1 MYYIALN
8 DASVFECSDLITEGT
23 VELKGEKLKAIFIP
37 IQNASLDLIR
47 STFGSEFNTRTITL
61 MSENKVPMTVYN
73 SYSKL
78 KRIATDEVAIA
89 EEEEGASN
97 KYMITLVM
105 PSGLTTLVPQLQER
119 IKELEAEIIELTAEP
134 DPSQMSLDELKEY
147 KIMES
152 KDNLDEW
159 LASHPITSTVHDPEG
174 AEYSITLEKQTLLA
188 NAITLANIHKMNNDD
203 TYKISWNATGEENTY
218 DWTLDQLQQLF
229 VEIDAVVSPL
239 VDAQQKMENAI
250 KVATS
255 KEDVLKVSL
264 DFSSVE
270 VSTPV
275 VDVTPEEPVEPV
287 EDPSSDSKG
296 PDSVE
301 PETPVTDEADK
312 EKVESVES
320 TENEEAAPV
329 E

>member
-47 STFGSEFNTRTITL
+47 SKFGSEFNTRTITL
-61 MSENKVPMTVYN
+61 MSENKVPMTVYDN
-73 SYSKL
+73 YSML

-97 KYMITLVM
+97 KYMVTMVM
-105 PSGLTTLVPQLQER
+105 PSDLTTLVPQLQER
-119 IKELEAEIIELTAEP
+119 IEELEAEIIELTAEP

-174 AEYSITLEKQTLLA
+174 AKYSITLEKQTLLA

-264 DFSSVE
+264 DFSTVE

-275 VDVTPEEPVEPV
+275 VSVTPAEPAK
-287 EDPSSDSKG
+287 DPSPDSDES
-296 PDSVE
+296 DSVE
-301 PETPVTDEADK
+301 PETPVADEADK
-312 EKVESVES
+312 EKVESDES
-320 TENEEAAPV
+320 TENLETAPV

>member
-105 PSGLTTLVPQLQER
+105 PSDLTTLVPQLQER